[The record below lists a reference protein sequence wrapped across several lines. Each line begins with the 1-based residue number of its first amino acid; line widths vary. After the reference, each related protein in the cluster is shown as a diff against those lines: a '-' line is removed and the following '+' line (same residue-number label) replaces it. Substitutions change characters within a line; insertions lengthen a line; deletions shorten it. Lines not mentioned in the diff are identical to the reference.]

1 MSRIQ
6 PVALAPETA
15 IRIVRQTRRGEAAP
29 AQSMLREHP
38 IAPLPRVYRAFEL
51 TEGLA
56 ASSEDELARAEV
68 KWLAWDFTKGE
79 YTDSGETGEVVDTL
93 GACWGVEADR
103 GVAALRGVKDAAPI
117 WEIVQNPGKPRLFGK
132 LDGDLAAG
140 SSATMSI
147 WGGSTLADSGR
158 NITVHD
164 WFLPTGK
171 KLASGAKVAAF
182 WASGKWYVDTTNTCP
197 T

>member
-51 TEGLA
+51 TESLA
-56 ASSEDELARAEV
+56 AGSEDELARAEV
-68 KWLAWDFTKGE
+68 KWLAWDFAKGE

-117 WEIVQNPGKPRLFGK
+117 WEIVQNPGKPILYGI
-132 LDGDLAAG
+132 LAADTTSSPTNVTVG
-140 SSATMSI
+140 SKTISAKLRM
-147 WGGSTLADSGR
+147 
-158 NITVHD
+158 
-164 WFLPTGK
+164 LP
-171 KLASGAKVAAF
+171 
-182 WASGKWYVDTTNTCP
+182 ASGKKYAKDTGVYLGHTPDGWEIISVLACTVDA
-197 T
+197 